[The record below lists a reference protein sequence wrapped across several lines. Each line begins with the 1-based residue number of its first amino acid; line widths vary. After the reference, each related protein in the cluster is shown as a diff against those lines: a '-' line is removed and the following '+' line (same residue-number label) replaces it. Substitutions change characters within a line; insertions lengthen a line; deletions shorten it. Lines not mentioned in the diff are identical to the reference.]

1 MTIATDRILV
11 PVSGIPSPAA
21 GLFLSQLDDQNR
33 RLIEGLA
40 GVTPA
45 ELAWQPGPG
54 TNTIGML
61 LAHLAIV
68 EPFWISIAMQQPF
81 DCKAVIGIGEDDDG
95 MPIPADGTPP
105 ANLAGKDLAYYAD
118 MLALAR
124 THHKQIAKPWTDAE
138 LDRTVE
144 RKRPDGST
152 MTCNVRWI
160 EYHVLEHLAGHFG
173 QILLLRHLYK
183 NAKGQANA

>member
-1 MTIATDRILV
+1 MTIAPDRILV
-11 PVSGIPSPAA
+11 PAAGTPSPAA
-21 GLFLSQLDDQNR
+21 GLFLAQLDDQNR
-33 RLIEGLA
+33 LLLQALA
-40 GVTPA
+40 DITPT
-45 ELAWQPGPG
+45 ELAWQPEPG

-95 MPIPADGTPP
+95 LPIPAGGAPP
-105 ANLAGKDLAYYAD
+105 ANLADKDLAYYAD
-118 MLALAR
+118 LLAR
-124 THHKQIAKPWTDAE
+124 ARAYHKHTAKPWTDAE
-138 LDRTVE
+138 LDRKVE

-160 EYHVLEHLAGHFG
+160 EYHILEHLAGHFG

-183 NAKGQANA
+183 IAKSA